1 MKDKNVK
8 EHLIDRIL
16 ILAINLPKWANIYIV
31 TVHNFLFIICLKN
44 NMKVLMYVNKNI
56 CINYNK

>member
-16 ILAINLPKWANIYIV
+16 ILAINLLKWANIYIAI
-31 TVHNFLFIICLKN
+31 VHNFLFIICLKN

-56 CINYNK
+56 CINCNK

>member
-16 ILAINLPKWANIYIV
+16 ILAINLLKWANIYIV
-31 TVHNFLFIICLKN
+31 IVHSFLFIICLKN